1 MAANIKVPHPADC
14 KGEHAGGVASRRLHL
29 FHLQGCVAYRLAGIL
44 LGMLTGAG
52 GSVPRREGGWRV
64 RRSVLLLAVVA
75 VVLVL
80 ASGVALARTINCDG
94 GRCLGTNNNDT
105 MYGSSH
111 RDTMY
116 GLRGADLMR
125 GNGRADSVNGDG
137 GRDRLSGGRGDDTVN
152 GGDADD
158 VVAGN
163 SGNDTLNAGNGDD
176 RVEAVDEMSDGI
188 TCGNGNNDVAVFDAG
203 LDNVR
208 ECEIRHPR

>member
-1 MAANIKVPHPADC
+1 MAAHIKVPRCADF
-14 KGEHAGGVASRRLHL
+14 KGEHTGAGGVAASRRLTSPS
-29 FHLQGCVAYRLAGIL
+29 FVGGCVAYRLAGI
-44 LGMLTGAG
+44 
-52 GSVPRREGGWRV
+52 GGWRV
-64 RRSVLLLAVVA
+64 RRSVLLLAAVA

-105 MYGSSH
+105 MYGTSK

-116 GLRGADLMR
+116 GFRGADLMR
-125 GNGRADSVNGDG
+125 GYGRADSVNGDG

-163 SGNDTLNAGNGDD
+163 SGNDRLHAGNGDD
-176 RVEAVDEMSDGI
+176 RVEAVDGKIDVI
-188 TCGNGNNDVAVFDAG
+188 NCGNGSHDLVVFDRG
-203 LDNVR
+203 QDNIR
-208 ECEIRHPR
+208 ECEIPDPR